1 MRKRITALL
10 ITLVLVITAMP
21 VMAFAGTSE
30 IEDKAVYYTP
40 ASDYKSGDCILTAT
54 KMMIRRT
61 MIMNKTGDWS
71 KITNKKLRKSAT
83 VFGLLLNSF
92 TFDAEGLVFGVD
104 SGKFTGKGD
113 AARIK
118 EFENLLKA
126 HPEGIVVHG
135 TKAASSGTHG
145 VLVVKVEN
153 GVVYA
158 ADSSRNTGL
167 NNKGIQKWKNTTML
181 NPAKVTKY
189 WYISQVSVSSK
200 TKPSN
205 AGSGSVASTLRIE
218 SVRSPSKI
226 KQGKPYSIKGVVKS
240 NKKITK
246 VTVKVLNSKGK
257 KVLSSYRK
265 PNAKKFDLLEIDAD
279 IKFGTLKKG
288 TYTYQVIAVDTAQT
302 ITLVNK
308 QFKVV
313 KK

>member
-10 ITLVLVITAMP
+10 ITLVLIITAMP
-21 VMAFAGTSE
+21 VMAFAETSP
-30 IEDKAVYYTP
+30 IDDKDVYYTP

-54 KMMIRRT
+54 KMMIRRG
-61 MIMNKTGDWS
+61 MIMSNTGDWS

-83 VFGLLLNSF
+83 IFGLLLNSF
-92 TFDAEGLVFGVD
+92 TFDAEGLVFGID

-118 EFENLLKA
+118 EFEDLLKA

-135 TKAASSGTHG
+135 TKAASTGTHG
-145 VLVVKVEN
+145 VLIVKVED

-167 NNKGIQKWKNTTML
+167 NNKGIQKWKDTTML

-189 WYISQVSVSSK
+189 WYISQISISSK

-205 AGSGSVASTLRIE
+205 AAYGNLASTLKIE
-218 SVRSPSKI
+218 SVRAPKKI
-226 KQGKPYSIKGVVKS
+226 KKGKSFSIRGVISS
-240 NKKITK
+240 NKEITK

-265 PNAKKFDLLEIDAD
+265 PNAEKFNLLEIDAD

-302 ITLVNK
+302 IKLVNK